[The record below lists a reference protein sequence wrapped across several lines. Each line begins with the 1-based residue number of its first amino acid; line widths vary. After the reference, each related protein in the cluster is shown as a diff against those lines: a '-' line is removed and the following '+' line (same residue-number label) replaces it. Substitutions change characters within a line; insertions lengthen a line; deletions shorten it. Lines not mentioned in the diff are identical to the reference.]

1 MKNLSLLIIGLL
13 LFQFCNSQNIK
24 KIDWDCDIDSLAKEL
39 SEKHYNFFT
48 EKSKDDYYK
57 ALNQVKTNKD
67 KLDDFGIALN
77 LQQVIASFGD
87 SHTRVNYGEIIDKE
101 QVLPLYLYWFK
112 EGLFVL
118 HTTQEN
124 SEILG
129 HQILSVNGTSVKTIQ
144 DSLSTL
150 ITVDNQAMVK
160 FLVPKLFPLI
170 QVLNY
175 FGFVEGQKVELE
187 LKDLEGN
194 TKKYIMKPAMMNRQN
209 RKMFLPDSL
218 PFCFKNERAFFIDNY
233 QASDNIYYLQ
243 YNKCWSKE
251 LELKYRNGKN
261 ANKLP
266 SFKEF
271 EDKVFETLESKP
283 IQKIVF
289 DIRFNGGGSSSQGT
303 YFIEKLAKFLDKN
316 PEINLYVV
324 LGRTTF
330 SSAILNAM
338 DCKRLTNA
346 TFVGEETG
354 GKPNHFGEV
363 KSFRLPNSKLRVNYS
378 SKYFKRSDEDVKTLA
393 PDYYMEPSFKDYK
406 IGLDPVMEWIKKQ

>member
-48 EKSKDDYYK
+48 EESKDDYYK

-187 LKDLEGN
+187 LK
-194 TKKYIMKPAMMNRQN
+194 I
-209 RKMFLPDSL
+209 
-218 PFCFKNERAFFIDNY
+218 
-233 QASDNIYYLQ
+233 
-243 YNKCWSKE
+243 
-251 LELKYRNGKN
+251 
-261 ANKLP
+261 
-266 SFKEF
+266 
-271 EDKVFETLESKP
+271 
-283 IQKIVF
+283 
-289 DIRFNGGGSSSQGT
+289 
-303 YFIEKLAKFLDKN
+303 
-316 PEINLYVV
+316 
-324 LGRTTF
+324 
-330 SSAILNAM
+330 
-338 DCKRLTNA
+338 
-346 TFVGEETG
+346 
-354 GKPNHFGEV
+354 
-363 KSFRLPNSKLRVNYS
+363 
-378 SKYFKRSDEDVKTLA
+378 
-393 PDYYMEPSFKDYK
+393 
-406 IGLDPVMEWIKKQ
+406 